1 MNPSLEIIRKRM
13 KSTSYARFFAARR
26 YDSLNNQSLFS
37 LSIASFS
44 LIFVTLLQKYSSM
57 PIFDSTKLELIQ
69 LIASIIIATLSI
81 VVSFASFS
89 IKSEKMRVSG
99 EEINELV
106 AKVDCINDLPW
117 DSKTKKKATKIR
129 KRYEIL
135 KAKSLNH
142 KNFEFE
148 YGKIERKREENKS
161 EASYNCKV
169 TFKSFIAN
177 LLPYIPFNIISL
189 ISVFLVLYSISLYFD
204 SNTPSVIGVICSC

>member
-13 KSTSYARFFAARR
+13 KSTAYARFFSARR

-44 LIFVTLLQKYSSM
+44 LIFSTLLQKYSPM
-57 PIFDSTKLELIQ
+57 NIFDATKLELIQ

-81 VVSFASFS
+81 VVSFASFA

-99 EEINELV
+99 EEINELI
-106 AKVDCINDLPW
+106 AKIDCIGDSHW
-117 DSKTKKKATKIR
+117 DCKAIKKVTKIR

-148 YGKIERKREENKS
+148 YGKIERKREESKS
-161 EASYNCKV
+161 KQGDSFKV
-169 TFKSFIAN
+169 TPKSFIAN
-177 LLPYIPFNIISL
+177 LLPYIPFNVISIISAVL
-189 ISVFLVLYSISLYFD
+189 VCYSVVLYCGF
-204 SNTPSVIGVICSC
+204 